1 MLPAGLRQFGPG
13 TGLPLLGGLI
23 RAEELRRGRIDHA
36 LAMAIPAAR
45 AADWSWPAQRTDG
58 SSTDRN
64 AIPAGT
70 RFRLDPRLDIDGLT
84 LPPVIRMMA
93 KAAQRYGMIVR
104 DQAAGVT
111 FYAEDPKSIGHD
123 PYHGP
128 TGFFAGAY
136 PSRLLERFPW
146 AHLQALRT
154 RMDCCWSK

>member
-64 AIPAGT
+64 AIPEGT
-70 RFRLDPRLDIDGLT
+70 RFRLPADLDVNSLSAPSAVRAT
-84 LPPVIRMMA
+84 ALAV
-93 KAAQRYGMIVR
+93 QRYGMVVR
-104 DQAAGVT
+104 DGAGSVV
-111 FYAEDPKSIGHD
+111 FYAEDPT
-123 PYHGP
+123 P
-128 TGFFAGAY
+128 TGSNPY
-136 PSRLLERFPW
+136 PTIFGTPWMDVALRNFPW
-146 AHLQALRT
+146 TRLQVVAPT
-154 RMDCCWSK
+154 SS